1 MRKNFNRLAYT
12 SALLLAVLAGG
23 PRIPVAA
30 VALMDPPPPL
40 GQGEQPKK
48 GEPEMY
54 DDWHRPVR
62 KMGISPSAAANSDHF
77 GYKLVEAPTFA
88 WVDAS
93 SGTEV
98 FIEGE
103 DRDDNYTEAIDI
115 GFEFRFYERTYDQ
128 LFIGTNG
135 FVTFD
140 EGSMS
145 FNNRPFPGDTPPNGM
160 IAPFWDDL
168 DIADGKVYYQSLD
181 GVAGRT
187 FVVEW
192 YRVIRYNSDPNM
204 VLTFELILF
213 ENGDILF
220 QYRNLNGILDEAT
233 VGIEDGDGVDGLLYL
248 HKSPGLSSG
257 KAIKFIRPDPGARVK
272 VTPLYQ
278 SGFAIPGRAVFK
290 LNLINTN
297 EEGWDI
303 FDLTAT
309 LSDTEWNL
317 AFFASDTRTMLTDH
331 DNDGI
336 VDTGRLDHEK
346 STMIV
351 VKVWSP
357 TDATVG
363 DYTEI
368 EIKATSSD
376 NTQKSWITRVQVAV
390 PAGFAQAYADSQTG
404 MYLSLTWAINSD
416 NLQVAN
422 FFTGNTLSLTMREG
436 GGYVYSWEK
445 NGEKFIGGQPV
456 QFSDI
461 ETILLDD
468 FGDISRPLALLTNNG
483 DVATPQLLVNARYPA
498 LANAPDGST
507 GIIWAEYKL
516 DLNTFLTNSNIYF
529 AILDPDGKVSF
540 GPLNVTNNDGWRGQ
554 GEDEVPAFNS
564 PQIVATEDNRYFL
577 AWIDGRHQPG
587 GEISSVYYSIY
598 KSGGVRVKG
607 PTLFAQSI
615 PGSTLNIDP
624 GLADLSENRVLIAY
638 SIFDQNA
645 QTYSVAYAIVQ
656 SDGDLI
662 KDSTIV
668 PESSGWRLDAAQL
681 KTGNILIAWT
691 NPTTERIAFIILDQS
706 GNDLIS
712 SSQDLPLLGERK
724 PDYVSVTTSEEGYGI
739 LTWMDAEWKD
749 YLYYT
754 LVNENGDVLT
764 PAMIFISGQ
773 AVNPLIQTSFSGQG
787 IAAYKGK
794 WQTFMPTVNRK

>member
-1 MRKNFNRLAYT
+1 
-12 SALLLAVLAGG
+12 
-23 PRIPVAA
+23 
-30 VALMDPPPPL
+30 MDTLPPL
-40 GQGEQPKK
+40 SQGEQPEKP
-48 GEPEMY
+48 ESEMY

-62 KMGISPSAAANSDHF
+62 KMGISPSAGANSDQF
-77 GYKLVEAPTFA
+77 GYQLEEALPFA

-98 FIEGE
+98 FIGGE

-135 FVTFD
+135 FVTFG
-140 EGSMS
+140 EGSES
-145 FNNRPFPGDTPPNGM
+145 FYNRPFPGDTPPNGM

-168 DIADGKVYYQSLD
+168 DIADGNVYYQRLD
-181 GVAGRT
+181 GVAGRS

-192 YRVIRYNSDPNM
+192 YRIIRYNSDANL
-204 VLTFELILF
+204 VLTFELILY

-257 KAIKFIRPDPGARVK
+257 KAVKFIRPDPAARVK

-290 LNLINTN
+290 LNVINTN
-297 EEGWDI
+297 EQGWDI

-309 LSDTEWNL
+309 LSDMKWSL

-331 DNDGI
+331 DGDGI

-346 STMIV
+346 STVIV

-357 TDATVG
+357 TEATVG

-376 NTQKSWITRVQVAV
+376 NTDKSWITRVQVAV

-416 NLQVAN
+416 HPQVAN
-422 FFTGNTLSLTMREG
+422 FFTGNTLSLTMRES

-461 ETILLDD
+461 ETIILDD

-483 DVATPQLLVNARYPA
+483 NVATPQLLVNARYPA
-498 LANAPDGST
+498 LASAPDGSS
-507 GIIWAEYKL
+507 GVIWAQYKL

-529 AILDPDGKVSF
+529 AILDPDGEVSF
-540 GPLNVTNNDGWRGQ
+540 GPLNVTNNNGWRGQ

-564 PQIVATEDNRYFL
+564 PQIVATGDNRFFL
-577 AWIDGRHQPG
+577 TWIEGRNQTG
-587 GEISSVYYSIY
+587 GETSSVYYSIY
-598 KSGGVRVKG
+598 ESAGVSVKG

-624 GLADLSENRVLIAY
+624 AVADLDEKRVLIAY

-645 QTYSVAYAIVQ
+645 QTYSVAYAILQ

-662 KDSTIV
+662 KDSAII
-668 PESSGWRLDAAQL
+668 PESSGWRSDAAQFR
-681 KTGNILIAWT
+681 TGNILIAWT

-712 SSQDLPLLGERK
+712 SAQELPLLGERK
-724 PDYVSVTTSEEGYGI
+724 PDYVSATVSEESYGI

-754 LVNENGDVLT
+754 LVNENGDLLT
-764 PAMIFISGQ
+764 PPMIFISGQ
-773 AVNPLIQTSFSGQG
+773 ATNPLIQTSFSGQG
-787 IAAYKGK
+787 NAAYEGK